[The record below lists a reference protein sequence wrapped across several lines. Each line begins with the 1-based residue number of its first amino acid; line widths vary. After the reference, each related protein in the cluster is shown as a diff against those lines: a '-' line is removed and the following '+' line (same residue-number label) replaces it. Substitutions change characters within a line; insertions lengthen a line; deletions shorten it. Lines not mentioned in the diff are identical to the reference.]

1 MAGLND
7 NLIPMTERTKEEQ
20 TRIATLGGK
29 ASGLARQKKRTL
41 REISEM
47 IGKMELTNERLL
59 ALMHEAGFQ
68 DPITNDDAAQFGL
81 LLRAQKGDPAAN
93 KLVAELRGEY
103 STKVQVEPVQPKPL
117 IDLTQS
123 EQKK

>member
-1 MAGLND
+1 MANEQ
-7 NLIPMTERTKEEQ
+7 NLRVLTSEEA
-20 TRIATLGGK
+20 REIGAKGGR
-29 ASGLARQKKRTL
+29 ASVIARQKKRTL
-41 REISEM
+41 REIAEM
-47 IGKMELTNERLL
+47 IGKMELKNERLL

-81 LLRAQKGDPAAN
+81 LFRAQKGDPAAN
-93 KLVAELRGEY
+93 KLIAELRGEY

-117 IDLTQS
+117 IDLTQP

>member
-20 TRIATLGGK
+20 TRIAKLGGK

-41 REISEM
+41 REIAEA
-47 IGKMELTNERLL
+47 IGKMELKNERLL
-59 ALMHEAGFQ
+59 AIMHDAGFK

-93 KLVAELRGEY
+93 KLLAELRGEY

-117 IDLTQS
+117 IDLTQP

>member
-1 MAGLND
+1 MANEQ
-7 NLIPMTERTKEEQ
+7 NLIPTTALTESELRAMAS
-20 TRIATLGGK
+20 RAGK
-29 ASGLARQKKRTL
+29 ASGVARRKKRTL
-41 REISEM
+41 REIAEM
-47 IGKMELTNERLL
+47 IGKMELKNERLL

-117 IDLTQS
+117 VDLTQP

>member
-1 MAGLND
+1 MANEQ
-7 NLIPMTERTKEEQ
+7 NLIPTTALTESEQ
-20 TRIATLGGK
+20 RAMASRAGK
-29 ASGLARQKKRTL
+29 ASGVARRKKRTL
-41 REISEM
+41 REIAET
-47 IGKMELTNERLL
+47 IGKMELKNERLL

-117 IDLTQS
+117 VDLTQP
-123 EQKK
+123 EPKK

>member
-1 MAGLND
+1 MANEQ
-7 NLIPMTERTKEEQ
+7 NLRVLTSEEA
-20 TRIATLGGK
+20 REIGAKGGR
-29 ASGLARQKKRTL
+29 ASVIARQKKRTL
-41 REISEM
+41 REIAEA
-47 IGKMELTNERLL
+47 IGKMELKNERLL

-117 IDLTQS
+117 IDLTQP

>member
-1 MAGLND
+1 MANEQ
-7 NLIPMTERTKEEQ
+7 NLRVLTSEEA
-20 TRIATLGGK
+20 RKIGAKGGR
-29 ASGLARQKKRTL
+29 ASVIARQKKRTL
-41 REISEM
+41 REIAET
-47 IGKMELTNERLL
+47 IGKMELKNERLL

-117 IDLTQS
+117 IDLTQP

>member
-1 MAGLND
+1 MANEQ
-7 NLIPMTERTKEEQ
+7 NLIPNEARTPEERRANARKAG
-20 TRIATLGGK
+20 I
-29 ASGLARQKKRTL
+29 ASGIARAKKRTL
-41 REISEM
+41 REIAET
-47 IGKMELTNERLL
+47 IGKMELKNERLL
-59 ALMHEAGFQ
+59 AVMHQAGFK

-117 IDLTQS
+117 IDLTQP

>member
-1 MAGLND
+1 MANEQ
-7 NLIPMTERTKEEQ
+7 NLIPTTALTESELRAMAS
-20 TRIATLGGK
+20 RAGK
-29 ASGLARQKKRTL
+29 ASGVARRKKRTL
-41 REISEM
+41 REIAET
-47 IGKMELTNERLL
+47 IGKMELKNERLL

-117 IDLTQS
+117 IDLTQT

>member
-1 MAGLND
+1 MANEQ
-7 NLIPMTERTKEEQ
+7 NLIPTTALTESELRAMAS
-20 TRIATLGGK
+20 RAGK
-29 ASGLARQKKRTL
+29 ASGVARRKKRTL
-41 REISEM
+41 REIAET
-47 IGKMELTNERLL
+47 IGKMELKNERLL

-81 LLRAQKGDPAAN
+81 LIRAQKGDPAAN

-117 IDLTQS
+117 IDLTQP

>member
-1 MAGLND
+1 MANEQ
-7 NLIPMTERTKEEQ
+7 NLIPTTALTESEQ
-20 TRIATLGGK
+20 RAMASRAGK
-29 ASGLARQKKRTL
+29 ASGVARRKKRTL

-47 IGKMELTNERLL
+47 IGKMELKNERLL

-68 DPITNDDAAQFGL
+68 DPITNDAAAQFGL
-81 LLRAQKGDPAAN
+81 LIRAQKGDPAAN

-117 IDLTQS
+117 IDLTQP